1 MAMAQRGQGRGVL
14 DVGAGVKTVRVPNIE
29 AYWIAPPPER
39 SPRCAEWLDRIAQG
53 WRPNRRIRS
62 FGYYDAALFF
72 GVYIWEYLHVLSPV
86 VHRA

>member
-1 MAMAQRGQGRGVL
+1 
-14 DVGAGVKTVRVPNIE
+14 VKTARVLGVE
-29 AYWIAPPPER
+29 AFWERSPPER
-39 SPRCAEWLDRIAQG
+39 SPRCAEWLELYAAG

-86 VHRA
+86 IHA